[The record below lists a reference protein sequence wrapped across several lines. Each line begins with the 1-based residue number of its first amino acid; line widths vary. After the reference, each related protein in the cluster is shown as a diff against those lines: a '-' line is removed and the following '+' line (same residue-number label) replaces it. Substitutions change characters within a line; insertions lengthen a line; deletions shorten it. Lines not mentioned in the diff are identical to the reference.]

1 MSTDTSQDQPS
12 AVLKQAPSGRCWPR
26 AWAWARRAIF
36 LAALHGRYCGTIRE
50 GAGGAGVHCAA
61 PTVSAIVAPRAPS
74 GFSVPTVVSRAV

>member
-12 AVLKQAPSGRCWPR
+12 AVFKATTFGALLAPDMGMGM
-26 AWAWARRAIF
+26 AIF
-36 LAALHGRYCGTIRE
+36 LAALHARYCGTVRE
-50 GAGGAGVHCAA
+50 AREGAGVHCAA